1 MPRKYQRKLI
11 ALILLLVVLL
21 TGCMPVRGI
30 GLTVLPALPAFAN
43 STGVELPEEEDT
55 AAEDNG
61 DPIGPTLPES
71 EDATDDTSASEAS
84 EEEAL
89 PPVPST
95 LPVSEKQSIS
105 GSRTFRD
112 LPPAI
117 PNPTPLSAEVPDVT
131 ELTGKLESVEAFVY
145 DVNAGDLIYAT
156 RRDTQLYPA
165 STTKLLTILTALQ
178 YMDLDTEVTP
188 GDELVLVRS
197 DSSIAGL
204 TQKHTLTVEQLIEGL
219 LLPSGNDAAYVLS
232 VATGRTI
239 AGDPELYF
247 KDAIA
252 IMLEQMNRYA
262 SKIGMVNS
270 HFNRVDGYFDYQNY
284 TTAEDMTQ
292 LAIVAYN
299 NEIIRKY
306 CGVAYD
312 EVTLVSGQTLKWTN
326 SNMMLLANSAWYNP
340 YVKGMKT
347 GSLRDSHCLVCIL
360 ENDGQAYLVG
370 VFGGSSKE
378 TRYRDIRAISNA
390 LFGEQ

>member
-1 MPRKYQRKLI
+1 MPRKNHWKIVILT
-11 ALILLLVVLL
+11 LLLVSLL
-21 TGCMPVRGI
+21 TGCVPVRGI
-30 GLTVLPALPAFAN
+30 GLTVMPALPLFAN
-43 STGVELPEEEDT
+43 PTGIELPEEEEGT
-55 AAEDNG
+55 AENENNPVGPALPDSEEAPEDS
-61 DPIGPTLPES
+61 ES
-71 EDATDDTSASEAS
+71 V
-84 EEEAL
+84 EEAL
-89 PPVPST
+89 PQVPAV
-95 LPVSEKQSIS
+95 LPVSEKRSFS
-105 GSRTFRD
+105 SARTFRD

-117 PNPTPLSAEVPDVT
+117 PNPTPLSPEVPDVT

-156 RRDTQLYPA
+156 KRDTLLYPA

-188 GDELVLVRS
+188 GDELVLVRA

-219 LLPSGNDAAYVLS
+219 LLPSGNDAAYVLA
-232 VATGRTI
+232 VATGRTL

-247 KDAIA
+247 KDAINL
-252 IMLEQMNRYA
+252 MLEQMNRFA

-270 HFNRVDGYFDYQNY
+270 HFARVDGYFDYQNY
-284 TTAEDMTQ
+284 TTAEDMAQ
-292 LAIVAYN
+292 LAIVAYQ
-299 NEIIRKY
+299 NEIIRRY

-312 EVTLVSGQTLKWTN
+312 EVTIASGQTLKWTN

-347 GSLRDSHCLVCIL
+347 GSLSDSHCLVAIL
-360 ENDGQAYLVG
+360 EKEGQTYLVG
-370 VFGGSSKE
+370 VFGGKSKE
-378 TRYRDIRAISNA
+378 TRYRDISAIANA